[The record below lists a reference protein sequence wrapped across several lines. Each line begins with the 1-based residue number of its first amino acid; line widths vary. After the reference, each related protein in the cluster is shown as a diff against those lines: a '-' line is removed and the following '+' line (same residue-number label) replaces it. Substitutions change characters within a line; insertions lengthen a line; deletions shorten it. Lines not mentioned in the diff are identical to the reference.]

1 MNPDKLF
8 DYLDG
13 RLSPEERA
21 QLEARLASDS
31 YLQRELAIARQIH
44 AGIRDS
50 REVLATFD
58 VTSTSPPRGAILGRR
73 VAIAFVT
80 LVFLNVLFGIY
91 AIVFMENKR
100 QRQTPNEQNRQQ
112 LVQAL
117 EKTAA
122 SALPTPSLEV
132 DEIKITTPKAQ
143 RDAVANQII
152 AVAAECGGSA
162 VKNLSDE
169 NGLLLFAEIPAAR
182 ENEFRQKLTALGAQP
197 TKSIASTASP
207 ASRNRIIQ
215 IRLVEDANR

>member
-13 RLSPEERA
+13 KLSPKERA

-58 VTSTSPPRGAILGRR
+58 ATSTSPRGAVLGRR
-73 VAIAFVT
+73 VAIAFVA

-100 QRQTPNEQNRQQ
+100 QRRTPNEQNRQQ

-132 DEIKITTPKAQ
+132 EEIKITTPKAQ

-162 VKNLSDE
+162 VKNLNDE

-182 ENEFRQKLTALGAQP
+182 EGEFRQKLTALGARP
-197 TKSIASTASP
+197 TKSIASTASS

>member
-13 RLSPEERA
+13 KLSPKERA

-58 VTSTSPPRGAILGRR
+58 ATSTSPRGAILGRR

-100 QRQTPNEQNRQQ
+100 QRRTPNEQNRQQ

-132 DEIKITTPKAQ
+132 EEIKITTPKAQ

-162 VKNLSDE
+162 VKNLNDE

-182 ENEFRQKLTALGAQP
+182 EGEFRQKLTALGARP
-197 TKSIASTASP
+197 TKSIASTASS